1 MSEGMMLGAALV
13 LAVVAFLVGR
23 RAGVGAGIARGRAAG
38 LEAGLAE
45 GREAGLVQGREEAE
59 GAAAARI
66 ASASAAAESL
76 KGTVGRLE
84 VERDHAADSALA
96 RVAAYLDANVAEP
109 LDRALSGGAVKP
121 AARAA
126 LDAVEDLQFF
136 IRELE
141 VSPASSNLV
150 EVVQDT
156 AREFTQDW
164 EMPVRIQAPAAPV
177 RARVDPEAL
186 KDALFLLLANAGHFA
201 EGGVEVDVDEVDGSA
216 RIFVRDRGPGFSPQ
230 ALQQGMDPFF
240 TTRPGGLGLG
250 LPFARRIVRELQ
262 GEIALRN
269 RSEGGAEVEIRFP
282 SGG

>member
-1 MSEGMMLGAALV
+1 MSEGMLWGAALV

-23 RAGVGAGIARGRAAG
+23 RVGVGSGMARGRAAG
-38 LEAGLAE
+38 LEAGRAEGRDSGLAE
-45 GREAGLVQGREEAE
+45 GREEASREAS
-59 GAAAARI
+59 ARI

-76 KGTVGRLE
+76 KNTVGRLE
-84 VERDHAADSALA
+84 VERDQAADSALA

-136 IRELE
+136 IREFE
-141 VSPASSNLV
+141 VSPAPSNLID
-150 EVVQDT
+150 VVQDT

-164 EMPVRIQAPAAPV
+164 ELPVRIQAPAAPV

-186 KDALFLLLANAGHFA
+186 KDALFLLLANAGHFG
-201 EGGVEVDVDEVDGSA
+201 ESGIEVDVDEFEGSA
-216 RIFVRDRGPGFSPQ
+216 RVFVRDRGPGFSAQ

-240 TTRPGGLGLG
+240 TTREGGLGLG
-250 LPFARRIVRELQ
+250 LPFARRLVRQLN
-262 GEIALRN
+262 GDIALRN
-269 RSEGGAEVEIRFP
+269 RPEGGAEVEIRFP
-282 SGG
+282 AGG

>member
-1 MSEGMMLGAALV
+1 MSEGMMWGVALV

-23 RAGVGAGIARGRAAG
+23 RAGVGAGLARGRAAG

-45 GREAGLVQGREEAE
+45 GREAGLAEGREEATRE
-59 GAAAARI
+59 ASAQI
-66 ASASAAAESL
+66 ASASAAAESM
-76 KGTVGRLE
+76 KGTVDRLE
-84 VERDHAADSALA
+84 VERDTAADSALA
-96 RVAAYLDANVAEP
+96 RVAAYLDTNVAEP

-136 IRELE
+136 IRELA
-141 VSPASSNLV
+141 VSPAPSNLV

-164 EMPVRIQAPAAPV
+164 ELPVRIQAPGAPV

-186 KDALFLLLANAGHFA
+186 KDALFLLLANAGHFG
-201 EGGVEVDVDEVDGSA
+201 ESGVEVDVDTVDGSA

-240 TTRPGGLGLG
+240 STREGGLGLG

-269 RSEGGAEVEIRFP
+269 RPDGGAEVEIRFP
-282 SGG
+282 SGA